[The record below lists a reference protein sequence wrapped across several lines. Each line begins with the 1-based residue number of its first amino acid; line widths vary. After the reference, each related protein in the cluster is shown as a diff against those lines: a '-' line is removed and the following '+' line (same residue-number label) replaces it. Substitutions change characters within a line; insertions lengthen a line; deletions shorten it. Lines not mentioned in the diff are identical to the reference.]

1 MTGSNENSSPDE
13 IPSKASDSPPS
24 GPRKKYAEATRED
37 GNRTFL
43 AKWST
48 TILCVTLFIAPLVV
62 TGAIKSLRVSATD
75 IRQWLPT
82 DFEEA
87 VTYDKFL
94 DRFGID
100 EMVVLSWEECKI
112 GNPEVA
118 QLRRAFQEATLPDP
132 DGGRASCFTGFQQ
145 SDER

>member
-13 IPSKASDSPPS
+13 IPSKANDTRNS
-24 GPRKKYAEATRED
+24 GPRKKYVEATNPD
-37 GNRTFL
+37 GSRTFL

-62 TGAIKSLRVSATD
+62 MGSIKSLRVSATD

-100 EMVVLSWEECKI
+100 EMVVLSWEDCKI

-118 QLRRAFQEATLPDP
+118 QLRRAFQAATLPWYP
-132 DGGRASCFTGFQQ
+132 AR
-145 SDER
+145 